1 MAGDARPES
10 FPRERRLK
18 RRRLIR
24 PLFDRRRSQR
34 VGAGSVVVLYRTVPR
49 DQTGLDVGVQV
60 GFAPGRR
67 STNAARTTV
76 RRLLRETFRRHQ
88 GRLLD
93 AFADRPDCLTLMV
106 LYRGP
111 EGDASRAIRR
121 DLPRALDRLADAVA
135 PSDAP
140 AP

>member
-24 PLFDRRRSQR
+24 PLFDRRQSQR
-34 VGAGSVVVLYRTVPR
+34 VGAGSVVVLYRTVSR

-67 STNAARTTV
+67 STNAVRT
-76 RRLLRETFRRHQ
+76 
-88 GRLLD
+88 G
-93 AFADRPDCLTLMV
+93 
-106 LYRGP
+106 
-111 EGDASRAIRR
+111 
-121 DLPRALDRLADAVA
+121 LPRPRR
-135 PSDAP
+135 PSR
-140 AP
+140 